1 VHLARDKFSTL
12 EGLAP
17 VDPTLIVSDATR
29 ATAGVLLVTIVLIET
44 GGLYLL
50 SIVGGRV
57 ERTPFQ
63 LAFARAGHA
72 HAGVLVTL
80 ALVSQLF
87 ADAVVLD
94 GPVAWL
100 ARTGIAGA
108 AILMP
113 AGFFLSSMAR
123 GATRPNRLISLVYA
137 GAVLLGLCAA
147 SLGIA
152 LLTS

>member
-1 VHLARDKFSTL
+1 M
-12 EGLAP
+12 
-17 VDPTLIVSDATR
+17 DPTLILSPAART
-29 ATAGVLLVTIVLIET
+29 TAGVLLVAIVFIET

-50 SIVGGRV
+50 SIVRGRV

-80 ALVSQLF
+80 ALVNQLF

-100 ARTGIAGA
+100 ARSGIAGA

-113 AGFFLSSMAR
+113 AGFFFSSMAP
-123 GATRPNRLISLVYA
+123 GATRPNAFIVLVYA
-137 GAVLLGLCAA
+137 GAALLALGAA
-147 SLGIA
+147 SIGIA

>member
-1 VHLARDKFSTL
+1 M
-12 EGLAP
+12 
-17 VDPTLIVSDATR
+17 DPTLMLSDASR
-29 ATAGVLLVTIVLIET
+29 LTAGVLLVTIVLVET

-57 ERTPFQ
+57 QRTPFQ
-63 LAFARAGHA
+63 IAFARAGHA

-87 ADAVVLD
+87 ADAVALD

-100 ARTGIAGA
+100 ARSGVATA

-113 AGFFLSSMAR
+113 LGFFLSSMSP
-123 GATRPNRLISLVYA
+123 GATRPNRLVALVLV
-137 GAVLLGLCAA
+137 GALFLGLGAA

-152 LLTS
+152 LVTS

>member
-1 VHLARDKFSTL
+1 MDLVLTL
-12 EGLAP
+12 
-17 VDPTLIVSDATR
+17 SDASR
-29 ATAGVLLVTIVLIET
+29 VTAGVLLVTIVLIET

-80 ALVSQLF
+80 ALVVQVF
-87 ADAVVLD
+87 ADAVALE

-100 ARTGIAGA
+100 ARSGVAIA

-113 AGFFLSSMAR
+113 LGFFLASMSP
-123 GATRPNRLISLVYA
+123 GATRPNRLVAL
-137 GAVLLGLCAA
+137 VLLGAVFLGLGAA
-147 SLGIA
+147 TLGIA

>member
-1 VHLARDKFSTL
+1 MDLVLTL
-12 EGLAP
+12 
-17 VDPTLIVSDATR
+17 SDASR
-29 ATAGVLLVTIVLIET
+29 MTAGVLLITIVLIET

-80 ALVSQLF
+80 ALVMQLF
-87 ADAVVLD
+87 ADAVALD

-100 ARTGIAGA
+100 ARSGVAVA

-113 AGFFLSSMAR
+113 LGFFLSSMSP
-123 GATRPNRLISLVYA
+123 GATRPNRLVAL
-137 GAVLLGLCAA
+137 VLLGAVVLGLGAA
-147 SLGIA
+147 TMGIA

>member
-1 VHLARDKFSTL
+1 M
-12 EGLAP
+12 
-17 VDPTLIVSDATR
+17 DPTLILSDAAR
-29 ATAGVLLVTIVLIET
+29 ATAGVLLITIVLVET

-50 SIVGGRV
+50 SVVGGRV

-63 LAFARAGHA
+63 VAFARAGHA

-100 ARTGIAGA
+100 ARSGVAIA

-113 AGFFLSSMAR
+113 TGFFLSSMSR
-123 GATRPNRLISLVYA
+123 GATRPNPLVA
-137 GAVLLGLCAA
+137 LVLVGAVFLGVGAA

>member
-1 VHLARDKFSTL
+1 MDLVLAL
-12 EGLAP
+12 
-17 VDPTLIVSDATR
+17 SDASR
-29 ATAGVLLVTIVLIET
+29 VTAGVLLVAIVLIET

-80 ALVSQLF
+80 ALVIQVF
-87 ADAVVLD
+87 ADAVALE

-100 ARTGIAGA
+100 ARSGVAIA

-113 AGFFLSSMAR
+113 LGFFVSSMSP
-123 GATRPNRLISLVYA
+123 GATRPNRSVAL
-137 GAVLLGLCAA
+137 VLLGGVFLGLGAA
-147 SLGIA
+147 TLGIA

>member
-1 VHLARDKFSTL
+1 M
-12 EGLAP
+12 
-17 VDPTLIVSDATR
+17 DPTLILSTATR
-29 ATAGVLLVTIVLIET
+29 STAAVLLISVVVIET
-44 GGLYLL
+44 GGLHLL
-50 SIVGGRV
+50 GIVGGRI

-87 ADAVVLD
+87 ADSIALD

-100 ARTGIAGA
+100 ARTGVAGA

-113 AGFFLSSMAR
+113 AGFFLSSA
-123 GATRPNRLISLVYA
+123 GAGTNRPNRLIWLVYA
-137 GAVLLGLCAA
+137 GAVLLGLGAA
-147 SLGIA
+147 SLGLGLAIG
-152 LLTS
+152 

>member
-1 VHLARDKFSTL
+1 MDLVLTL
-12 EGLAP
+12 
-17 VDPTLIVSDATR
+17 SDASR
-29 ATAGVLLVTIVLIET
+29 LTAGVLLITIVLIET

-50 SIVGGRV
+50 SIVGWRV

-63 LAFARAGHA
+63 IAFARAGHA

-80 ALVSQLF
+80 ALVIQLF
-87 ADAVVLD
+87 ADAVVLE

-100 ARTGIAGA
+100 ARSGVAVA

-113 AGFFLSSMAR
+113 LGFFLSSMSP
-123 GATRPNRLISLVYA
+123 GATRPNRLVAL
-137 GAVLLGLCAA
+137 VLLGGVFLGLGAA
-147 SLGIA
+147 TLGIA